1 MDEYTKFILTV
12 IAVGI
17 VSLNVQLFNG
27 DIITSANAEVGGKD
41 SRALL
46 NDRDFVDAVQKIVVS
61 GFDAFIESNDFR
73 HNVRYIVS
81 TYCVSNLFGANQVSC
96 LH

>member
-1 MDEYTKFILTV
+1 MDKYTKFILTV

-17 VSLNVQLFNG
+17 ISLNVQLFNG

-46 NDRDFVDAVQKIVVS
+46 NDRDFVDAVQKILAS
-61 GFDAFIESNDFR
+61 GFKAFRESNNFN
-73 HNVRYIVS
+73 HEVRYIVG

-96 LH
+96 F